1 MVDGSEAAA
10 PASVP
15 SAMNSQPRPQGVVL
29 IADDEGPVR
38 RMCEIF
44 VRRLGYTAVGVEDGD
59 EAVAYYKAHAGEVVC
74 VMLDLSM
81 PRMDGAMA
89 LLELQAIR
97 PDVKAI
103 LCSGYTEHEVA
114 QKFAIK
120 GLAGFLQKP
129 YSLGEFEAK
138 IKAVIGS
145 G

>member
-1 MVDGSEAAA
+1 MVNGSE
-10 PASVP
+10 
-15 SAMNSQPRPQGVVL
+15 SAMNPHPPPQGVVL

-44 VRRLGYTAVGVEDGD
+44 IRRMGYTAVGVEDGD
-59 EAVAYYKAHAGEVVC
+59 EAVAYYQAHADEVVF

-81 PRMDGAMA
+81 PRMDGSEA
-89 LLELQAIR
+89 LLALQAIR
-97 PDVKAI
+97 PDVKVI
-103 LCSGYTEHEVA
+103 LCSGYTEQEVA

-138 IKAVIGS
+138 VKAVIGS
-145 G
+145 

>member
-1 MVDGSEAAA
+1 MVSGSESAAS
-10 PASVP
+10 SVLKSP
-15 SAMNSQPRPQGVVL
+15 PLPQGVVL

-44 VRRLGYTAVGVEDGD
+44 IRRMGYTAVGVEDGD
-59 EAVAYYKAHAGEVVC
+59 EAVAYFKAHAGEVVC
-74 VMLDLSM
+74 VLLDLSM

-97 PDVKAI
+97 PDVRVI
-103 LCSGYTEHEVA
+103 LCSGYTEQEVA

-138 IKAVIGS
+138 VKAVIGS
-145 G
+145 